1 MSGRI
6 AASGII
12 VAFLATLVVASA
24 VTEAS
29 ADGDMT
35 TPAVLAMPHKP
46 TQDQTQQRVPQQA
59 HSSLQS
65 STTVTAVDSGEPSST
80 SPSGAAVVIHQ
91 SSEAEPFGLP
101 TTTMSAGPF
110 VTMWTIMQSDIRADR
125 EVLMRCHEGAECSAA
140 AQNFLAIIADGRK
153 HTGRARIGVV
163 NRSINLT
170 IHPVSENY
178 WITPLETFAMSRGDC
193 KQYAIAKYAALIEAG
208 ISENDVRLV
217 IVRDLVNNANHAVVA
232 ARLNGDWIVVDNRS
246 MALTQDIEM
255 RGVIPL
261 LVFDRDGVKQFVLA
275 DGLS

>member
-12 VAFLATLVVASA
+12 ASFLATLAVASA
-24 VTEAS
+24 VSKAS

-35 TPAVLAMPHKP
+35 PPAVLAMPHKP
-46 TQDQTQQRVPQQA
+46 THDQTQQRVAQQA
-59 HSSLQS
+59 HSGLQS
-65 STTVTAVDSGEPSST
+65 STTVTAVDSGELSSA
-80 SPSGAAVVIHQ
+80 SPSGAAIRQ

-110 VTMWTIMQSDIRADR
+110 VTMWTSMEANIRADR
-125 EVLMRCHEGAECSAA
+125 EVLKRCREGAEGCSAA
-140 AQNFLAIIADGRK
+140 SQNFLAIIADGRE
-153 HTGRARIGVV
+153 HTGRARIGVI
-163 NRSINLT
+163 NRAINLM
-170 IHPVSENY
+170 IHPTSENY

-217 IVRDLVNNANHAVVA
+217 IVRDLANNANHAVVA
-232 ARLNGDWIVVDNRS
+232 ARLNGEWIVLDNRS
-246 MALTQDIEM
+246 LILTQDIEM
-255 RGVIPL
+255 HGVIPL
-261 LVFDRDGVKQFVLA
+261 FVFDRDGVKQFVLA